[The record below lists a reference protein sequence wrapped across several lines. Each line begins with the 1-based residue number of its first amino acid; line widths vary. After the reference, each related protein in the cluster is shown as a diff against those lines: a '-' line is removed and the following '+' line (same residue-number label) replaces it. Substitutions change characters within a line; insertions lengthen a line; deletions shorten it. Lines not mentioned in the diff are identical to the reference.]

1 MSQIFTKFVTGKHE
15 QAMLSI
21 EEKIEKSIK
30 SKQRG
35 VLLFADDF
43 IEYGSSDAIRQALVR
58 LVSKEVIKRIAQGIY
73 VRPTISEYIGE
84 VLPTAEEV
92 AQGIAKRDKI
102 KIVPTGTHA
111 LNKLGL
117 STQIPLKLIYLT
129 DGAPREIQIGKR
141 TIKLKRTT
149 PKNLL
154 ARGKISSLVIQALRE
169 VGQKGVT
176 DELEQKI
183 IDLLKK
189 EERKELEHDIPLA
202 PVWIR
207 KIMQKAL

>member
-1 MSQIFTKFVTGKHE
+1 MS
-15 QAMLSI
+15 SI
-21 EEKIEKSIK
+21 EDRIEKSIK

-35 VLLFADDF
+35 ILLFADDF

-58 LVSKEVIKRIAQGIY
+58 LVSKEVIKRVAQGIY
-73 VRPTISEYIGE
+73 VRPTISKYIGE

-102 KIVPTGTHA
+102 KIVSTGTHA

-117 STQIPLKLIYLT
+117 STQIPLKLVYLT

-141 TIKLKRTT
+141 TIRLKKTT

-154 ARGKISSLVIQALRE
+154 AKGKTSSLVIQALRE
-169 VGQKGVT
+169 IGQKGVT
-176 DELEQKI
+176 PALEQKI

-189 EERKELEHDIPLA
+189 EERKDLEYDILLA

>member
-1 MSQIFTKFVTGKHE
+1 MP
-15 QAMLSI
+15 SI
-21 EEKIEKSIK
+21 EDRIEKSIK

-58 LVSKEVIKRIAQGIY
+58 LASKEVIKRVAQGIY

-84 VLPTAEEV
+84 VLPTAEDV

-117 STQIPLKLIYLT
+117 STQIPLKLVYLT
-129 DGAPREIQIGKR
+129 DGSPREIQIGKR
-141 TIKLKRTT
+141 TIRLKKTT
-149 PKNLL
+149 PKNLM
-154 ARGKISSLVIQALRE
+154 AKGKISSLAIQALKE

-176 DELEQKI
+176 EEFEQKI
-183 IDLLKK
+183 IELLKK
-189 EERKELEHDIPLA
+189 EERKDLEHDIPLA

>member
-1 MSQIFTKFVTGKHE
+1 MQ
-15 QAMLSI
+15 SI
-21 EEKIEKSIK
+21 EDKIEKSIK

-43 IEYGSSDAIRQALVR
+43 IEYGSSEAIRQALVR
-58 LVSKEVIKRIAQGIY
+58 LVNKEVIKRVTQGIY
-73 VRPTISEYIGE
+73 VRPIISEYLGE
-84 VLPTAEEV
+84 VLPTAEQV

-102 KIVPTGTHA
+102 KIVPTGTYA

-117 STQIPLKLIYLT
+117 STQIPLKLVYLT

-149 PKNLL
+149 QKNLL
-154 ARGKISSLVIQALRE
+154 AKGKISRLVIQALRE

-176 DELEQKI
+176 EELENKI
-183 IDLLKK
+183 IELLKK
-189 EERKELEHDIPLA
+189 EERKELAYDIKLA
-202 PVWIR
+202 SVWIR

>member
-1 MSQIFTKFVTGKHE
+1 MS
-15 QAMLSI
+15 SI
-21 EEKIEKSIK
+21 EGKIEKSIK

-43 IEYGSSDAIRQALVR
+43 IGYGSSDAIRQALVR
-58 LVSKEVIKRIAQGIY
+58 LVKKEVIRRVAQGIY
-73 VRPTISEYIGE
+73 VRPIISEHIGE

-117 STQIPLKLIYLT
+117 STQVPLKLVYLT

-141 TIKLKRTT
+141 TIRLKKTT

-154 ARGKISSLVIQALRE
+154 AKGKISSLVIQALRE
-169 VGQKGVT
+169 VGQNGVT
-176 DELEQKI
+176 PALESKI

-189 EERKELEHDIPLA
+189 EETKALEHDIPLA

>member
-1 MSQIFTKFVTGKHE
+1 
-15 QAMLSI
+15 MLSI
-21 EEKIEKSIK
+21 EDKIEKSIK

-58 LVSKEVIKRIAQGIY
+58 LVSKEVIKRVAQGIY

-92 AQGIAKRDKI
+92 AHGIAKRDKI

-154 ARGKISSLVIQALRE
+154 AKGKISSLVIQALRE

>member
-1 MSQIFTKFVTGKHE
+1 MP
-15 QAMLSI
+15 SI
-21 EEKIEKSIK
+21 EDRIKKSIK

-58 LVSKEVIKRIAQGIY
+58 LASKEVIRRVAQGIY
-73 VRPTISEYIGE
+73 VRPKKSEYIGE
-84 VLPTAEEV
+84 VLPTAEDV

-102 KIVPTGTHA
+102 KIVPTGTYA

-117 STQIPLKLIYLT
+117 STQVPLKLVYLT
-129 DGAPREIQIGKR
+129 DGSPREIQIGKR
-141 TIKLKRTT
+141 TIRLKKTT
-149 PKNLL
+149 PKNLM
-154 ARGKISSLVIQALRE
+154 AKGKISSLAIQALKE

-176 DELEQKI
+176 EEFELKI
-183 IDLLKK
+183 IELLKK
-189 EERKELEHDIPLA
+189 EERKDLEHDIPLA

>member
-1 MSQIFTKFVTGKHE
+1 MS
-15 QAMLSI
+15 SI
-21 EEKIEKSIK
+21 EDRIEKSIK

-35 VLLFADDF
+35 VLIFADDF

-58 LVSKEVIKRIAQGIY
+58 LVSKEVIKRVAQGIY
-73 VRPTISEYIGE
+73 VRPTISKYIGE
-84 VLPTAEEV
+84 VLPTAEDV

-141 TIKLKRTT
+141 TIKLKKTT

-154 ARGKISSLVIQALRE
+154 AKGKTSSLVIQALRE
-169 VGQKGVT
+169 AGQKGVT
-176 DELEQKI
+176 EEFERKI
-183 IDLLKK
+183 IELLKK
-189 EERKELEHDIPLA
+189 EERKDLEHDIPLA